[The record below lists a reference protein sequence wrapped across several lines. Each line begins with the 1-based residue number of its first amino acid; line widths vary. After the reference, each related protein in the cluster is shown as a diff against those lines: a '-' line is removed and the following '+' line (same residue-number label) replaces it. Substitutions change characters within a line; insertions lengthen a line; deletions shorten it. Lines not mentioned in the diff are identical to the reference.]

1 MSKLI
6 ALVATAV
13 IVNGERTV
21 IQPGQPLP
29 DLHEHDARELVA
41 SGSAQDLDAAARQER
56 QAQRAEI
63 EANKE
68 FEEARER
75 VQGAAE
81 SIAAAPAQAEQNP
94 PPSAPAP
101 APAPA
106 TGKAKKN

>member
-13 IVNGERTV
+13 VVNGERTV

-41 SGSAQDLDAAARQER
+41 SGSAQDLDAAAREQR
-56 QAQRAEI
+56 QANRAES
-63 EANKE
+63 EAKKD

-75 VQGAAE
+75 MQGAAE
-81 SIAAAPAQAEQNP
+81 SIAAPPAQAEQNP
-94 PPSAPAP
+94 PPPP
-101 APAPA
+101 PAPA
-106 TGKAKKN
+106 TSKAKKS